1 MHRARH
7 FSRTAGENHSRNG
20 LRRSL
25 ALIASAAIVAA
36 GMVATVGSSA
46 DAFEIPTGT
55 WTSGATVGT
64 VAMPSGVTVTVTGTG
79 NTTNNGTATAGA
91 RGWSAPQYSPALD
104 TGDSVTSPLVNTGG
118 CNSTG
123 TCSGL
128 GTLTVAFSQPVQN
141 PVLHLSGI
149 GGAARSGNNQSDLH
163 AVMDLATPGVS
174 LTKVAG
180 NAQLAVSGTR
190 VTATNDSTSASC
202 TTTVSGGTFDN
213 AAASAACG
221 SVRVNGTVTSVQ
233 FTMSAVFV
241 RNSGAD
247 GPANTSGSGDAF
259 GLTVTLPQDF
269 GDAPATYNPIQA
281 PAHIIGDA
289 RLGSILPDADNV
301 AVRNGTT
308 SPFAGAAADGDNLNN
323 INDED
328 AFTTLPVVLAGVSN
342 SYSMTVPISGISK
355 TAYVCGYI
363 DFDKGG
369 TFDTVAE
376 RACATVAAGAT
387 STSLAWTVPAATT
400 AGTSYAR
407 FRVGYTQAQVQS
419 PTGVANSGEVEDYVI
434 VFAGRPTITLNKVT
448 ESIAGGPFGFT
459 LTNATQT
466 TGTVTTTA
474 AATASQADGDTG
486 TAGLQPFTAAAVNT
500 AVTINESSSP
510 AGWALSSATCTNA
523 VGATIGTL
531 SGTTYTL
538 PAATMVP
545 GAAITCTFTNG
556 QPTVTVSKVWVVE
569 GQSYAN
575 GSQPA
580 GITAQLSLTGPGAA
594 GATAQAW
601 GTPRAGYSL
610 GTSTTLT
617 ETTTLSG
624 DYALCAVT
632 AVVTQV
638 NGATT
643 NTPLPTTGYALTVSQ
658 RATTAQVT
666 NTVVCAQ
673 TLSLIKS
680 VTDDSQA
687 PSTWLLSATGPSG
700 SLAGPSG
707 NYSPTTPVTAA
718 VSANALYTLAESG
731 GPATYVQVGL
741 WTCVDQTNA
750 AVTVDASS
758 RVSLQRGQRA
768 VCTVTNATASLT
780 ILATVLAPAGS
791 LTPASWTI
799 TATPATL
806 TGLTGVSRVGADY
819 NAAGNVANTVN
830 VRPGHA
836 YTLSQAQSTA
846 STAPYRIVRLER
858 LTGVVGGTPQWTNV
872 TDPAVTAPAAGSNA
886 TYRYV
891 YAAIPPLV
899 LPLTGGLGADTF
911 TYGGIAVIL
920 AALVL
925 AALHHHRSRRSM
937 A

>member
-7 FSRTAGENHSRNG
+7 FSRTAGENRSRNG

-25 ALIASAAIVAA
+25 ALIASGAIVAA

-46 DAFEIPTGT
+46 DAFEIPVGT
-55 WTSGATVGT
+55 WTSGATVGA

-91 RGWSAPQYSPALD
+91 RGWSATQYSPALV
-104 TGDSVTSPLVNTGG
+104 TGDSVTSPRVNTGG

-128 GTLTVAFSQPVQN
+128 GTLTVAFSQPVQD

-180 NAQLAVSGTR
+180 NEQLAVSGTR
-190 VTATNDSTSASC
+190 VTATNDSTSANC
-202 TTTVSGGTFDN
+202 TTTVSGGTVNN

-259 GLTVTLPQDF
+259 GLTVTLSQDF
-269 GDAPATYNPIQA
+269 GDAPATYNPTQA

-342 SYSMTVPISGISK
+342 SYSMTVPISGISE

-419 PTGVANSGEVEDYVI
+419 PTGVANSGEVEDYTI
-434 VFAGRPTITLNKVT
+434 TFAGRPTITVNKVT
-448 ESIAGGPFGFT
+448 ESVAGGPFGFT

-474 AATASQADGDTG
+474 AGTATQVDGNTG
-486 TAGLQPFTAAAVNT
+486 SAGLQPFTAASVNT
-500 AVTINESSSP
+500 AVTIDESSTP
-510 AGWALSSATCTNA
+510 AGWALASATCTD
-523 VGATIGTL
+523 ATGSMVGTL

-538 PAATMVP
+538 PAATMTP

-556 QPTVTVSKVWVVE
+556 RPTVTVSKVWVVD
-569 GQSYAN
+569 GQSYAH

-580 GITAQLSLTGPGAA
+580 GMAAQLSLTGPAPA
-594 GATAQAW
+594 GASAQAW
-601 GTPRAGYSL
+601 GVARAGYSL
-610 GTSTTLT
+610 GSSTTVN

-624 DYALCAVT
+624 EYAYCTVT
-632 AVVTQV
+632 AVVTQI
-638 NGATT
+638 NGTAT
-643 NTPLPTTGYALTVSQ
+643 NTPLPAAGYALTVSQ
-658 RATTAQVT
+658 RATTAQIT

-673 TLSLIKS
+673 SLTLVKAVSYGAES
-680 VTDDSQA
+680 
-687 PSTWLLSATGPSG
+687 PSTWMLTATAPAGAV
-700 SLAGPSG
+700 AGPSG
-707 NYSPTTPVTAA
+707 HHSATTPVTAP
-718 VSANALYTLAESG
+718 VTANVAYGLAESG
-731 GPATYVQVGL
+731 GPANYTQIGA
-741 WTCVDQTNA
+741 WSCVYTATPSISAPVTNG
-750 AVTVDASS
+750 AVTVP
-758 RVSLQRGQRA
+758 RGRS
-768 VCTVTNATASLT
+768 VTCTVTNATAT
-780 ILATVLAPAGS
+780 ITLLKNVVGPLPGFEAQDWQL
-791 LTPASWTI
+791 
-799 TATPATL
+799 TATPTPLAGLVPVTR
-806 TGLTGVSRVGADY
+806 TGAETDV
-819 NAAGNVANTVN
+819 AGANTFE
-830 VRPGHA
+830 VRPEHA
-836 YTLSQAQSTA
+836 YTLSESTTS
-846 STAPYRIVRLER
+846 STLAYRQVRLER
-858 LTGVVGGTPQWTNV
+858 RDGANWVPQESFTITAPSAGHNV
-872 TDPAVTAPAAGSNA
+872 EYRFVNERIPAV
-886 TYRYV
+886 
-891 YAAIPPLV
+891 I
-899 LPLTGGLGADTF
+899 LPLTGGMGTDTF
-911 TYGGIAVIL
+911 LIAGGILLAMAAAAAVW
-920 AALVL
+920 AARRRRGS
-925 AALHHHRSRRSM
+925 AAT
-937 A
+937 